1 MTMSRI
7 QIEESL
13 QPSIRDENGLIQVQ
27 ASQESFFGQNLMKR
41 TKRRGASRSGSDA
54 INGEEEEYLA
64 IGATKCHNFAMQLY
78 ESRIGS
84 LQRFVSMTV
93 MFHQMGFRVQNFFSK
108 WSLGFLGY
116 RMDRTHSIMRI
127 ATTASPVSGADV
139 RDRKQA
145 IFYMR
150 KIHYSV
156 QLIESAWLAYKAR
169 KVNESIDEKKIDS
182 NEA

>member
-1 MTMSRI
+1 VISFDQFYELMTMSKL

-27 ASQESFFGQNLMKR
+27 ASDETFFGENLMDR
-41 TKRRGASRSGSDA
+41 ASGGT
-54 INGEEEEYLA
+54 NVFLP
-64 IGATKCHNFAMQLY
+64 IGATKCQNFAMQLY

-93 MFHQMGFRVQNFFSK
+93 MFHQMGWRVQIFFAK
-108 WSLGFLGY
+108 WSFGLLGY

-139 RDRKQA
+139 RDRKKA
-145 IFYMR
+145 IYYMR
-150 KIHYSV
+150 KIHHSV
-156 QLIESAWLAYKAR
+156 QVISSAWLSYKA
-169 KVNESIDEKKIDS
+169 KKAAEDVI
-182 NEA
+182 EEGVE